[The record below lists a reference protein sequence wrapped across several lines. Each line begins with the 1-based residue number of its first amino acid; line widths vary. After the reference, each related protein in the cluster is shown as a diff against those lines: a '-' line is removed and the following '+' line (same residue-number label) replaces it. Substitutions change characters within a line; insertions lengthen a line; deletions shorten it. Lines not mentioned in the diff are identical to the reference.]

1 MAEFE
6 KLIYIDLKVQNQKE
20 YLSIVN
26 GFKLYLFEALYA
38 IQQFY
43 GLHNFFDTLFI
54 IFEFIQMMAF
64 PMNKIFDESW
74 GNTWVNT
81 IGNFFRFFQ
90 LVDFFQ
96 DNFYF
101 IIAYIITYVY
111 LIVFLIF
118 FFYVVI
124 NSLKYKSIIALK
136 FLSFMLQIKIILNIL
151 FM

>member
-101 IIAYIITYVY
+101 IIAMKKMIMIFLFYKINIY
-111 LIVFLIF
+111 LLKESLLKKVF
-118 FFYVVI
+118 
-124 NSLKYKSIIALK
+124 
-136 FLSFMLQIKIILNIL
+136 
-151 FM
+151 